1 MRDHLVEHGGEGTIP
16 EDGPVG
22 GTVDTSSRRRRCS
35 ELRTRD
41 GAARSVVRRTLAVLG
56 IFAFFAFGCATG
68 PNVGVRSSYE
78 TSRLGATSVV
88 PFFALSQFS
97 LDEAAIATRLDW
109 AESTA
114 VNWLE
119 ERGLRVVTPERTRHR
134 LQTGDSWNHFTEGGL
149 LRSDLSDAF
158 EAANRDQKAT
168 AQVSLAR
175 RIRDDEGFETRYV
188 LFGELLYH
196 TKGTCRTRADNY
208 QRRTRV
214 VVTPDAPEEMPR
226 PCIVSHFQARL
237 VDVESGATVWYNRR
251 LRELHIAE
259 HDERWTRKNLRGVVH
274 GTLAGDDGLTTLIE

>member
-1 MRDHLVEHGGEGTIP
+1 MRDYLVEHGGEGTIP
-16 EDGPVG
+16 EAGPVG
-22 GTVDTSSRRRRCS
+22 ATVDKSSRRRRCS
-35 ELRTRD
+35 GHNTRHGD
-41 GAARSVVRRTLAVLG
+41 ARSVVRRALAALGVVAVL
-56 IFAFFAFGCATG
+56 ASGCATG

-78 TSRLGATSVV
+78 TSRLGPTSVV

-97 LDEAAIATRLDW
+97 LHDEAVATRLDW

-114 VNWLE
+114 VHWLE
-119 ERGLRVVTPERTRHR
+119 ERGIRVVTPERTRHR
-134 LQTGDSWNHFTEGGL
+134 LQIGDSWNHFTEGGL
-149 LRSDLSDAF
+149 LRKDLSDAF

-175 RIRDDEGFETRYV
+175 QIRDDEGFETRYV

-208 QRRTRV
+208 QRRARV
-214 VVTPDAPEEMPR
+214 VVTPDAPEKMPR

-259 HDERWTRKNLRGVVH
+259 HDDRWTRKNLRGVVH
-274 GTLAGDDGLTTLIE
+274 GTLAGDDGLTALFE